1 MIYKSYIVENNL
13 NILKEKVVLF
23 YGENIGLISDI
34 KKRIKTIYSNCEILS
49 YDQDDV
55 LKNTEAVF
63 SDVINISLFSQKKIY
78 LISQVSDKLLN
89 FVEDNVFGQL
99 FITDTSYD
107 RCNNI
112 LSKINIEHEIF
123 QIDNRK

>member
-1 MIYKSYIVENNL
+1 MT
-13 NILKEKVVLF
+13 LKK
-23 YGENIGLISDI
+23 N
-34 KKRIKTIYSNCEILS
+34 KTIYRDCEILS

-89 FVEDNVFGQL
+89 FVEGILPKLETQNIFL
-99 FITDTSYD
+99 FSG
-107 RCNNI
+107 I
-112 LSKINIEHEIF
+112 LEKKSKLRF
-123 QIDNRK
+123 FLKLQIIVELYLVTQIMKWG